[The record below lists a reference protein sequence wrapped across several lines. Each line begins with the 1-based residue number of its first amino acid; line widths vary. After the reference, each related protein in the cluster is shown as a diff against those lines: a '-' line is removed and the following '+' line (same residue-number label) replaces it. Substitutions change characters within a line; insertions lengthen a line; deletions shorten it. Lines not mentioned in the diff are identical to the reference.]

1 MGPLNTAPANMAP
14 AAVYF
19 VREFDTVTTL
29 DTFFISYS
37 RVIQRTHNRN
47 GNIWGT
53 RWPRLRHGWHD
64 GIVILW
70 YKWSSRWPGII
81 IWPANT
87 CYATVIFFHIWM
99 QPWWHFCFLLVRG
112 LLTIMLQ
119 RRFTLVTSYWA
130 NVFWFKPRVGKSGH
144 CGSSQAMIRVTVTQF
159 SFCRYFAHHLTQ
171 GTFSNCHVIIP
182 ATTLSPAGVAT
193 LEKCSTGWV

>member
-1 MGPLNTAPANMAP
+1 MKIECCGSIKYSPWKHGTSSCVFCQRIWHCDNIG
-14 AAVYF
+14 YI
-19 VREFDTVTTL
+19 
-29 DTFFISYS
+29 FFSYS

-47 GNIWGT
+47 ENISGT

-70 YKWSSRWPGII
+70 NKWSSRWPGII

-130 NVFWFKPRVGKSGH
+130 NVFWFKPRMGKSGH
-144 CGSSQAMIRVTVTQF
+144 CGSSQVMIRVTVTQF
-159 SFCRYFAHHLTQ
+159 SFCRYFAHHLT
-171 GTFSNCHVIIP
+171 
-182 ATTLSPAGVAT
+182 
-193 LEKCSTGWV
+193 